1 MTILITFI
9 TEFPCWTEVYV
20 AGQLTPSGRFP
31 GRRLSRSGHLQA
43 LMGDWWKGSQDRPLL
58 LFLPQGSYSD
68 CIPSLVSAPDKETY
82 HDASFWKSS

>member
-20 AGQLTPSGRFP
+20 AGQLTPSGCFP

-68 CIPSLVSAPDKETY
+68 YIPSLVSAPDKETY

>member
-1 MTILITFI
+1 M
-9 TEFPCWTEVYV
+9 